1 MIVGITGGSGFI
13 GSYVCDELIKKGH
26 TPFVLDHKGRVEHG
40 LLGDVRD
47 ATIVMELAAHV
58 DAIIHLAAVL
68 GTSETID
75 APHAAA
81 ETNIIGTINI
91 FESATRYGI
100 PVVFAAV
107 GNANIGRGTYCITKS
122 CGERFVNMYREDRGL
137 QVASIRPMNAYGP
150 KQSVPAPYGS
160 AKVRKI
166 VPSFICSALAKDPMR
181 LYGGGTQ
188 ISDSVF
194 VGDVAN
200 VFVTTLERLFDGFT
214 PDHPIDVG
222 NVKPS
227 SVLEVAQEVAKNID
241 GANIE
246 AVPMRAGEPHGGAI
260 QTNSDLLK
268 IVEAVCEANPLL
280 RRIDVQRTVRELG
293 TVVSAD
299 INTLKAI
306 EVDPNSFVSLAEG
319 IKRTVN
325 WYRENENK
333 VWWNPNKI

>member
-1 MIVGITGGSGFI
+1 MKIGVTGGSGFI
-13 GSYVCDELIKKGH
+13 GSYICEELVKRGH
-26 TPFVLDHKGRVEHG
+26 TPFVLDHKGRLEHG

-47 ATIVMELAAHV
+47 ATIVMELAAHC

-68 GTSETID
+68 GTAETID
-75 APHAAA
+75 SPLAAA
-81 ETNIIGTINI
+81 ETNIIGTINV
-91 FESATRYGI
+91 FESASRYNI

-137 QVASIRPMNAYGP
+137 QIASIRPMNAYGP
-150 KQSVPAPYGS
+150 RQSVPAPYGS

-166 VPSFICSALAKDPMR
+166 VPSFICSALSGDAMR

-200 VFVTTLERLFDGFT
+200 VFVTTLERLFDGLIL
-214 PDHPIDVG
+214 DHPIDVG
-222 NVKPS
+222 NNIPHT
-227 SVLEVAQEVAKNID
+227 VLEVAQEVAENIN
-241 GANIE
+241 GATID

-260 QTNSDLLK
+260 QTNNDLLQ
-268 IVEAVCEANPLL
+268 IVDAVCKTNPLL
-280 RRIDVQRTVRELG
+280 RRIDVQRIVRELG

-299 INTLKAI
+299 VNTLKAI
-306 EVDPNSFVSLAEG
+306 EVNPNSFVSLAEG
-319 IKRTVN
+319 IKRTIG
-325 WYRENENK
+325 WYRENESK
-333 VWWNPNKI
+333 VWWNPNNA

>member
-1 MIVGITGGSGFI
+1 MIVGVTGGSGFI
-13 GSYVCDELIKKGH
+13 GSYVCEELIKRGH

-81 ETNIIGTINI
+81 ETNIMGTINI

-150 KQSVPAPYGS
+150 RQSVPAPYGS

-166 VPSFICSALAKDPMR
+166 VPSFICSALAGDPMR

-222 NVKPS
+222 NAKPS

-241 GANIE
+241 GAMVD

-306 EVDPNSFVSLAEG
+306 EVDPNSFVPLAEG
-319 IKRTVN
+319 IKRTVD

-333 VWWNPNKI
+333 VWWNPNKA

>member
-1 MIVGITGGSGFI
+1 MIVGVTGGSGFI
-13 GSYVCDELIKKGH
+13 GSYVCDELIKRGH

-150 KQSVPAPYGS
+150 RQSVPAPYGS

-166 VPSFICSALAKDPMR
+166 VPSFICSALAKIRCVCMVEEHRSATLYLLVMLQMYLLQHLNDCLMDLPQITR
-181 LYGGGTQ
+181 L
-188 ISDSVF
+188 
-194 VGDVAN
+194 
-200 VFVTTLERLFDGFT
+200 
-214 PDHPIDVG
+214 
-222 NVKPS
+222 
-227 SVLEVAQEVAKNID
+227 
-241 GANIE
+241 
-246 AVPMRAGEPHGGAI
+246 M
-260 QTNSDLLK
+260 
-268 IVEAVCEANPLL
+268 
-280 RRIDVQRTVRELG
+280 
-293 TVVSAD
+293 
-299 INTLKAI
+299 
-306 EVDPNSFVSLAEG
+306 
-319 IKRTVN
+319 
-325 WYRENENK
+325 
-333 VWWNPNKI
+333 

>member
-1 MIVGITGGSGFI
+1 MIIGVTGGSGFI
-13 GSYVCDELIKKGH
+13 GSYICEELIKRNH
-26 TPFVLDHKGRVEHG
+26 TPFVLDHKGRVTHG

-75 APHAAA
+75 APYAAA
-81 ETNIIGTINI
+81 ETNIMGTINV
-91 FESATRYGI
+91 FESASRYKI

-137 QVASIRPMNAYGP
+137 RVASIRPMNAYGP
-150 KQSVPAPYGS
+150 RQSVPAPYGS

-166 VPSFICSALAKDPMR
+166 VPSFICSALAGDPMR

-200 VFVTTLERLFDGFT
+200 VFVTTLERLFDGLT
-214 PDHPIDVG
+214 LDHPIDVG
-222 NVKPS
+222 NAKPS
-227 SVLEVAQEVAKNID
+227 SVLEVAQEVAKNIE
-241 GANIE
+241 GAIVD
-246 AVPMRAGEPHGGAI
+246 AVPMRAGEPYGGAI
-260 QTNSDLLK
+260 QTHTDLLK
-268 IVEAVCEANPLL
+268 IVKAVCEVNPLL
-280 RRIDVQRTVRELG
+280 RPIDVHRTVRELG

-299 INTLKAI
+299 IHTLKAI
-306 EVDPNSFVSLAEG
+306 EVNPESFLSLSQG
-319 IKRTVN
+319 IELTVN

-333 VWWNPNKI
+333 VWKNPNKL